1 MNCGDKTVTSTTV
14 GVKLVSACL
23 NTSLVTNGG
32 YAANIDFNKGVHSD
46 FSDDVCFNLA
56 TD

>member
-1 MNCGDKTVTSTTV
+1 MNCGEKTATNMTV

-32 YAANIDFNKGVHSD
+32 CAANIDFNKGVHSD